1 MSMSDYL
8 LIVAGVL
15 LAVLLIVQLVRR
27 SRRRRTGQGRSSYV
41 EALRHLVDGNE
52 DLAYTRLVETVRV
65 DTSNIDAY
73 ILLGDILR
81 RRGNLERALK
91 VHGDVT
97 IRTDLSPSAHRM
109 VLKSLAMDYMAARR
123 LGAAERTLQELDR
136 LARGD
141 RWAQLRLLEVYEAQQ
156 DWAAAFQLG
165 RDLQDAPSVDGERLA
180 RYKVEQARELL
191 SREEFHKARL
201 LLKEAL
207 KFQEDCAAAYLM
219 IGDSYYAEDRT
230 EDAITWWEKLVDQV
244 PERAGGVFKRLE
256 DSLYELGDFGRMT
269 RIYTRYLESNP
280 KNPDAILAMA
290 DLLERKGELREAIDL
305 LQHKRSQVP
314 DPVPLDHALVLL
326 YHQAGQKE
334 KALSLAVKLFMQDA
348 RDVLTTVRRDRVPSP
363 APSWLDTGGAWDPYL
378 DEEDT
383 SV

>member
-1 MSMSDYL
+1 MGTSDYL

-15 LAVLLIVQLVRR
+15 LAGLLLMQLVRR
-27 SRRRRTGQGRSSYV
+27 SRSRRTGRGRDSYI

-91 VHGDVT
+91 VHRDVT

-109 VLKSLAMDYMAARR
+109 VLKSLALDYMAARR
-123 LGAAERTLQELDR
+123 LGAAERALQELDR
-136 LARGD
+136 LTRGD
-141 RWAQLRLLEVYEAQQ
+141 RWARLRLLDVYEAQG
-156 DWAAAFQLG
+156 DWVSAFELG
-165 RDLQDAPSVDGERLA
+165 KEIQDAPSVDGNRLG
-180 RYKVEQARELL
+180 RYRVEQARDLL
-191 SREEFHKARL
+191 SRQEYHKARL

-207 KFQEDCAAAYLM
+207 KFDEGCAEAYLM

-230 EDAITWWEKLVDQV
+230 EDAVTWWEEMVEQV
-244 PERAGGVFKRLE
+244 PARAGEVFKRLE
-256 DSLYELGDFGRMT
+256 ESLYELGDFGRMT
-269 RIYTRYLESNP
+269 DIYTSYLESNP
-280 KNPDAILAMA
+280 SNPDAVLAMSN
-290 DLLERKGELREAIDL
+290 LLERKGETRSAIDL
-305 LQHKRSQVP
+305 LQRKRSQVP
-314 DPVPLDHALVLL
+314 DPAALDHALVLL

-334 KALSLAVKLFMQDA
+334 KALSLAVKL
-348 RDVLTTVRRDRVPSP
+348 LRRGSPKERPPLSGDGVPTP
-363 APSWLDTGGAWDPYL
+363 APSWLDTGGTWDPYL
-378 DEEDT
+378 GEEDT

>member
-27 SRRRRTGQGRSSYV
+27 SRRRRTGRGRGSYV

-91 VHGDVT
+91 VHRDVT

-141 RWAQLRLLEVYEAQQ
+141 RWAELRLLEVYEAQQ

-165 RDLQDAPSVDGERLA
+165 RDLQDDPSVDGQRLA
-180 RYKVEQARELL
+180 RYKVEQARGLL
-191 SREEFHKARL
+191 SRKEYHKARL

-207 KFQEDCAAAYLM
+207 KFQGDCAEAYLM

-280 KNPDAILAMA
+280 ENPDAILAMA
-290 DLLERKGELREAIDL
+290 ELLERKGELREAIDL

-334 KALSLAVKLFMQDA
+334 KALSLAVKLFRQNASDA
-348 RDVLTTVRRDRVPSP
+348 LTTVRRDRVPSP